1 MWNSILNLM
10 GGAYAMASMYLKVD
24 PKKKEVELLTKAM
37 EVAQRNADHWAT
49 LEESAGWLLSQGGF
63 EKLTPLEADA
73 VVYRHMRETAEGKIK
88 SAEARLKMLM
98 VQVEEEEV
106 KRKEEKEKQR
116 EADLEADR
124 RREAAEQEEFV
135 RLQHA
140 FENTKDRLEVASAEK
155 IDLVMRNGVL
165 MEENEALKARLKA
178 AEALVV
184 EALNVDSTK
193 NLSGEQAQAGGLKGM
208 LWEER
213 REKEDLKRQLEA
225 AVSRNV
231 ELAGRNVDLVKE
243 IKDHANKLLEQKALN
258 VDFERDLSDALEE
271 VNDLKG
277 KLKEKEGLNGQL
289 KAALS
294 RNIDLAGRNAALAG
308 EIDAGVRQL
317 QEENEALKAKLEAAA
332 AKHVDLTRRNS
343 TLAVDLSSYAR
354 QLQEQ
359 RDENATLKQRV
370 DRLMKSISKHE
381 DDL

>member
-1 MWNSILNLM
+1 LRRLERETTNMWNSILNLM

-165 MEENEALKARLKA
+165 MEE
-178 AEALVV
+178 
-184 EALNVDSTK
+184 
-193 NLSGEQAQAGGLKGM
+193 
-208 LWEER
+208 
-213 REKEDLKRQLEA
+213 
-225 AVSRNV
+225 
-231 ELAGRNVDLVKE
+231 
-243 IKDHANKLLEQKALN
+243 I
-258 VDFERDLSDALEE
+258 
-271 VNDLKG
+271 
-277 KLKEKEGLNGQL
+277 
-289 KAALS
+289 
-294 RNIDLAGRNAALAG
+294 
-308 EIDAGVRQL
+308 
-317 QEENEALKAKLEAAA
+317 AKLEEEQKSLEALFLEPVQEPAQRERTSRRYREMQELLRSRMARWEELAA
-332 AKHVDLTRRNS
+332 RS
-343 TLAVDLSSYAR
+343 G
-354 QLQEQ
+354 E
-359 RDENATLKQRV
+359 
-370 DRLMKSISKHE
+370 
-381 DDL
+381 